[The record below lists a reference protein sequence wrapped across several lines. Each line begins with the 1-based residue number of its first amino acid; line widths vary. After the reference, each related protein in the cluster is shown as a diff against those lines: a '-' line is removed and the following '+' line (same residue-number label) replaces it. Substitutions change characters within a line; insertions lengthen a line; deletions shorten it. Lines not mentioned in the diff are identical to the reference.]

1 MSSALP
7 HRFRVSENPCN
18 PQCLGMYKF
27 PEQGNSLWKAISF
40 SGCKFLRK
48 IELIRKP
55 QQSQEHESVKI
66 SYYGYII
73 GKITLLPYYALRKKC
88 PYSELFWSAFF
99 PNFPA
104 FGLNTERY
112 RVYTEGSDNPHNSK
126 IWETSSHWFPNVWE
140 YIFSHGEKDRITHIF
155 LIHRSGE
162 IFPVG
167 LGN

>member
-1 MSSALP
+1 MVYLKMHGFFMSSALP

-18 PQCLGMYKF
+18 PQCLGTYKS

-55 QQSQEHESVKI
+55 QQSQEHESIKI

-112 RVYTEGSDNPHNSK
+112 RVYTEGSD
-126 IWETSSHWFPNVWE
+126 
-140 YIFSHGEKDRITHIF
+140 
-155 LIHRSGE
+155 
-162 IFPVG
+162 
-167 LGN
+167 